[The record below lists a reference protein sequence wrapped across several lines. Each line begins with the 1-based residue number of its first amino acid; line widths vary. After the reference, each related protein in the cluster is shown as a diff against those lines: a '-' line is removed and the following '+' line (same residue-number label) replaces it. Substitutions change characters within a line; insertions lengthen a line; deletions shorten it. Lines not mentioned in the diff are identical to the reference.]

1 MVEEESKKRK
11 RGAMEEIKASRGRLE
26 TIVKKAKY
34 GNVNDVPCGILPI
47 EDFEFVFHFLALC
60 GNAMKKSMINE
71 LMAASE
77 TQCLS
82 SRNEYLVKDNR
93 HLQSEVEVLNE
104 RIKMYQE
111 QLFELEREYHS
122 VTHENDEL
130 RMKSL
135 CFKVSPVVKVLDDL
149 KEGLKVKAD
158 ENNLPS
164 EEE

>member
-1 MVEEESKKRK
+1 MTEQESNKRK
-11 RGAMEEIKASRGRLE
+11 RGDMDEIKASQPRLE
-26 TIVKKAKY
+26 SIVKKTKY
-34 GNVNDVPCGILPI
+34 GNVNGVLCGILPI
-47 EDFEFVFHFLALC
+47 KEFEFVFYFLALC
-60 GNAMKKSMINE
+60 GNVMKKSMVNE

-104 RIKMYQE
+104 RIRMYQE

-130 RMKSL
+130 RMKGL
-135 CFKVSPVVKVLDDL
+135 CFKVSPVVKVLDNL
-149 KEGLKVKAD
+149 KKGLKVKAD
-158 ENNLPS
+158 ENTLPS